1 MGTGPPEDR
10 GEAVASEYLD
20 SVGVGG
26 QTFNSDLLVS
36 EADVAAAKG
45 TYPTVWPLLVNRTLL
60 GEFMRADEVA
70 NAAKRSSTWVGLS
83 AIGIGLV
90 GLATAAFARL
100 IEGLEPR
107 TATALTILGIVFGVL
122 GPVMGVKASGNTGPG
137 SRWLRARFATE
148 RLRQFHFQSLLVM
161 LRVSASYRE
170 ASTDCL
176 AERISVRLTELTQRF
191 RTGFDAEFLNFIDPV
206 TGPRAYR
213 FFRAQDAVPVDT
225 TVTPLQQELL
235 DAYRELRIERQR
247 SYCQHVLRHPRGFFD
262 FPVSKQRDWL
272 TILGPACVLLMLVL
286 HLAHGV
292 TIARGAHLGA
302 YLDAGVLFFALVAL
316 AGRALESGLSPD
328 EEVERY
334 ETYQRRCLAAGEAFD
349 GAATLHQKLEAM
361 DEMEVAAA
369 EELHEFLRV
378 KTRSRFVM

>member
-1 MGTGPPEDR
+1 MTREC
-10 GEAVASEYLD
+10 LD

-36 EADVAAAKG
+36 EADAAAAKRA
-45 TYPTVWPLLVNRTLL
+45 YPTAWPLLVNQTLL
-60 GEFMRADEVA
+60 SEFAAADLVA
-70 NAAKRSSTWVGLS
+70 NAAKRSSTRIGLCAIGVGL
-83 AIGIGLV
+83 L
-90 GLATAAFARL
+90 GLATAAFARV

-122 GPVMGVKASGNTGPG
+122 GPVMGIQASGNTGPAK
-137 SRWLRARFATE
+137 RWLRARFATE
-148 RLRQFHFQSLLVM
+148 RLRQFHFQSLLM
-161 LRVSASYRE
+161 TLRVSASERE
-170 ASTDCL
+170 ASTSGL
-176 AERISVRLTELTQRF
+176 AERIAVRLAEVTQRF
-191 RTGFDAEFLNFIDPV
+191 RTGFDAEFCNFVDPV

-213 FFRAQDAVPVDT
+213 LFRARNAEPLDADAA
-225 TVTPLQQELL
+225 PLQQELL

-247 SYCQHVLRHPRGFFD
+247 SYCQYVLRHPRGLFD
-262 FPVSKQRDWL
+262 FPVSKQRFWL
-272 TILGPACVLLMLVL
+272 AVLGPVCVLLMLVL

-292 TIARGAHLGA
+292 AIARGAHLGT

-316 AGRALESGLSPD
+316 AGRALESGLNPD
-328 EEVERY
+328 DEVGRY
-334 ETYQRRCLAAGEAFD
+334 QTYQRRCLAAGEAFD
-349 GAATLHQKLEAM
+349 AATTLDQKLEAM